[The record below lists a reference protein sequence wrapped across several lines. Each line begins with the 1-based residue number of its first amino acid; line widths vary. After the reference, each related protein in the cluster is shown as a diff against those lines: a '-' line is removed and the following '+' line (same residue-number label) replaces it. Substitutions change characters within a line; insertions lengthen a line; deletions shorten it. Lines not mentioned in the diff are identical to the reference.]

1 MNIFQFLGL
10 PEDHRNHPFMLVK
23 HRGEVPE
30 KKLTFPCYAQVK
42 RDGIFSAVVVRTDG
56 VVGILVALVRN
67 WQTLKD
73 SNKPLLPFRLAF
85 ILVSFSLWPLIST
98 LRQSLGL

>member
-30 KKLTFPCYAQVK
+30 KKLTFHVMH
-42 RDGIFSAVVVRTDG
+42 R
-56 VVGILVALVRN
+56 
-67 WQTLKD
+67 
-73 SNKPLLPFRLAF
+73 
-85 ILVSFSLWPLIST
+85 
-98 LRQSLGL
+98 